1 MPELWN
7 HCRAII
13 LRASFS
19 LPETCSAISCGSELA
34 TTTAFG
40 RSFLYLGGRHVENSD
55 YGVGSFDIDDEGVKE
70 GVIGCSWVVVFIV
83 FGRHIAK
90 LGAGKVDPRDS
101 PGGGA

>member
-1 MPELWN
+1 
-7 HCRAII
+7 
-13 LRASFS
+13 
-19 LPETCSAISCGSELA
+19 
-34 TTTAFG
+34 
-40 RSFLYLGGRHVENSD
+40 VENSD